1 MLHCALRP
9 SQGCLELGLW
19 VTSFQNIT
27 FHPPIVH
34 LMNPFNKVSSNLGSA
49 MKKAG
54 KHWRLLTLNE
64 ELLSCWKMT
73 NIYTKKVSWSTL
85 YIWYVIFDE
94 YEERIYFSHTELKS
108 IALDFNSNHPP
119 LIYSHSHCSY
129 SLCWYIFSFLLMF
142 GPCDVKRNLCKI
154 VLEIFCS

>member
-1 MLHCALRP
+1 M
-9 SQGCLELGLW
+9 
-19 VTSFQNIT
+19 
-27 FHPPIVH
+27 
-34 LMNPFNKVSSNLGSA
+34 SSNLGSA
-49 MKKAG
+49 MEKAR
-54 KHWRLLTLNE
+54 KHWKLLTLNE

-129 SLCWYIFSFLLMF
+129 SLCWYIFNFFYSCLDHVMLKETFVRLFWKFFAHKGSQGTRYPSHMSQLMS
-142 GPCDVKRNLCKI
+142 RALNLT
-154 VLEIFCS
+154 LSS

>member
-1 MLHCALRP
+1 MHSGPLKGVWNWDCG
-9 SQGCLELGLW
+9 SQAFKISHFIRQLFIWWILK
-19 VTSFQNIT
+19 
-27 FHPPIVH
+27 
-34 LMNPFNKVSSNLGSA
+34 KVSSNLGSA